1 MSFSCFYCDFRATKG
16 KNIVN
21 LYQSL
26 YFSFI
31 INTDLSPVC
40 VCVCSP
46 GAGGRGEA
54 GGLMLTGVPTWRT
67 HVLLLLTEQTW
78 GADKQKVSLW
88 NKHYVRSVAM
98 TLSHLCRWGRTD
110 RCSCP
115 LRPHRWRRS
124 RSRGPGSRPR
134 SPRRTY
140 RGNQTHRH
148 SCRHRIRHIFTKI
161 YCKISHDG
169 ASLLAKAFLCHNP
182 LVLFYANL

>member
-1 MSFSCFYCDFRATKG
+1 MCVFTWGRRAWRGRWPDADRGSYPENTRPP
-16 KNIVN
+16 
-21 LYQSL
+21 SPHR
-26 YFSFI
+26 
-31 INTDLSPVC
+31 TDL
-40 VCVCSP
+40 
-46 GAGGRGEA
+46 R
-54 GGLMLTGVPTWRT
+54 RRQ
-67 HVLLLLTEQTW
+67 TESFT
-78 GADKQKVSLW
+78 LW

-115 LRPHRWRRS
+115 LHPHRWRRS
-124 RSRGPGSRPR
+124 RSRGPGSRPH
-134 SPRRTY
+134 SPRRTC

-169 ASLLAKAFLCHNP
+169 ASLLAKAFLCHNDP